1 MNILLNTGKVKKM
14 KAVFEN
20 AFCMDSKCINYFE
33 DMCIAALE
41 EKGTEIEPYT
51 FDERDSE
58 KCGEFKAGSFIAY
71 VADFDGGGLNE
82 SSI

>member
-1 MNILLNTGKVKKM
+1 M
-14 KAVFEN
+14 KAIYEN

-33 DMCIAALE
+33 DMCMVALD

-58 KCGEFKAGSFIAY
+58 KCGEFQAGKHIGYSE
-71 VADFDGGGLNE
+71 DGG
-82 SSI
+82 IR